1 MSFLLLRASRR
12 APRRVLRRPF
22 ALGAL
27 AAGLAVLGGA
37 PDGRAQSALAPFDF
51 PATTPTAPAP
61 VQALAAPAPVV
72 QAAPQIPPAA
82 TPYAE
87 PPAYAAQLPYAP
99 TGAAA
104 PAPRPEGW
112 RGVVTTETGFSAP
125 AQTALQGTGFSAP
138 VQAAIPQ
145 AAAPQA
151 AQIRPA
157 ALATPTTP
165 AAAPIYDPAPQAV
178 MRAPV
183 QAAPSMQSA
192 PARVLPPAPP
202 VSSARPAAAPSG
214 SAGANIFTPV
224 ATVNDRVITRFDVE
238 QRARIL
244 AAADEASGVS
254 PAALLNEAL
263 QSLVD
268 DQVKVQAAKAAGLE
282 ANPEALRRGLGEV
295 AEQNGMSLDAM
306 LAFFQARGVARASVE
321 AQVTSEIVWREY
333 LRARHGSRIEPTDL
347 EIATAAAADPSRS
360 RDQIRSR
367 IVAERANLTSRSA
380 LQELRRRAVI
390 EMKTN

>member
-1 MSFLLLRASRR
+1 MSSPFRLR
-12 APRRVLRRPF
+12 APRRARALSRL
-22 ALGAL
+22 LGAL
-27 AAGLAVLGGA
+27 ATGSALLAASGAA
-37 PDGRAQSALAPFDF
+37 PDARAQSALAPFDF
-51 PATTPTAPAP
+51 PATRPVAP
-61 VQALAAPAPVV
+61 VAAQAVAAQPVAVQAAPAP
-72 QAAPQIPPAA
+72 QGAAA
-82 TPYAE
+82 TWAE
-87 PPAYAAQLPYAP
+87 PSPYAAQLPYAP
-99 TGAAA
+99 TGATP
-104 PAPRPEGW
+104 PALRPEGW
-112 RGVVTTETGFSAP
+112 RGVVTTEAGFSGAAP
-125 AQTALQGTGFSAP
+125 AQ
-138 VQAAIPQ
+138 
-145 AAAPQA
+145 A
-151 AQIRPA
+151 AQVRPA
-157 ALATPTTP
+157 ALATPVLP

-183 QAAPSMQSA
+183 QSA
-192 PARVLPPAPP
+192 PPLAGQPVRSAPPQVFPAPPP

-214 SAGANIFTPV
+214 SGGANIFTPV

-254 PAALLNEAL
+254 PASLLNEAL

-268 DQVKVQAAKAAGLE
+268 DQVKIQAAKAAGIE
-282 ANPEALRRGLGEV
+282 ANPEALSRGLGEV
-295 AEQNGMSLDAM
+295 AQQNGMALDAM
-306 LAFFQARGVARASVE
+306 LAFFQARGVARTSVE

-347 EIATAAAADPSRS
+347 EIATAAAADPSRT

-367 IVAERANLTSRSA
+367 IVSERATLTSRSA